1 MSQISVNQRVIDL
14 LCRHVEVD
22 VSTRAGSPRWRPR
35 TATPSTKGREM
46 AKKKAIA
53 KTQTTSKKARK
64 TTSKKKAP
72 KKTPAAKKSAAK
84 TATAKAKR
92 IGVLDAAATI
102 LASARKPMGCR
113 EIVEVALKRKLWSTK
128 GKTPAAT
135 LNAAMHREIQ
145 SKGKA
150 ARFAKADRGTFRL
163 RKGA

>member
-1 MSQISVNQRVIDL
+1 
-14 LCRHVEVD
+14 
-22 VSTRAGSPRWRPR
+22 
-35 TATPSTKGREM
+35 M
-46 AKKKAIA
+46 AKKKATA
-53 KTQTTSKKARK
+53 KAQTTSTKARK

-72 KKTPAAKKSAAK
+72 KKKPAAKKSTVK
-84 TATAKAKR
+84 TATAKRKR

-113 EIVEVALKRKLWSTK
+113 EIVEVALKRKIWSTK

-145 SKGKA
+145 SKGKT